1 MMKID
6 IVILKIFYK
15 LKTFIFNIGALSFPK
30 LREILINAISN
41 NLIEES
47 SNFILYFFSI
57 GDLF

>member
-15 LKTFIFNIGALSFPK
+15 LKTFIFNIGALNFPK
-30 LREILINAISN
+30 LWELLINAISN